1 MMRLRVPA
9 TLHFPL
15 GRSSVSSL
23 WVTVY
28 VFLLIASIAPALFSQ
43 EKPEDPV
50 YFPDM
55 HLVRFLNPEDGFAN
69 GMGIT
74 LHSRDQGLS
83 WEKIGVLAPPELLF
97 AKAADNERLTSI
109 TSSGKLPLDGA
120 ALHGIAN
127 AGPKTFICGDN
138 GFIAR
143 SFDNERTWE
152 RLASNTRAA
161 LRGLAFMDEGF
172 GFAVGDSGTILRTM
186 DGGDSWVAMTR
197 KNGRIGGWRIFHGI
211 VFPAPWYYAAL
222 GLILVFMIPAFF
234 TKRDL
239 KYVESIEQR
248 MVSDRPLREGDPDPL
263 HFHRLSLGLSAFIRN
278 PSTRPPL
285 TIGIM
290 GEWGSGKS
298 SLMNLLCTDLKRYG
312 LPTVW
317 FNAWHHQN
325 EQSILAALLESIR
338 KQAIPALFSLSG
350 IAFRSRLLFMRF
362 KSYFW
367 WAVLA
372 VIASVF
378 FFGYAGFPSLRDPA
392 GLITDLCVALVKA
405 TSRVSGGQAEM
416 LAGEVAKHLPGEL
429 PLLMYLSVL
438 ITTVTFIGKRLKAFG
453 INPAA
458 LLAAFKKNASFQDL
472 QSMAGF
478 RQRFANELRE
488 VTNALGNNNL
498 VVIVDDL
505 DRCTPQNVLTVL
517 EFINFLVTSG
527 DLFVVMGINEKFVKS
542 CVGLGMKDIAEEY
555 AGYKELEKRAVPAPG
570 NDANGSPHDAL
581 QIRSEFA
588 QNYLEKLINVKIQ
601 VPLATTDQLCAIAR
615 EERSEEE
622 ELFSLLRVRDR
633 IEAFG
638 RWIPAAAIMLALVAG
653 AYFGGRSA
661 SGCISKARET
671 VLAETFPGPAAGSSD
686 SGAMAPRQEA
696 LAERMAAVRGRPAFP
711 DTAMVYAT
719 KPAWVGAGVS
729 GAPPYWFAYALVL
742 LTLLAVVFRIALRI
756 AEVPRDSRAFK
767 SALEEWVPL
776 VECLT
781 PTPRGIKKFINSV
794 RYMAMFQRS
803 YLPSPLVELSRGN
816 HWIYRWALG
825 IAGIKREIKPEKYAA
840 HEPVPDDVL
849 VGLSALNF
857 CAPGAFGEE
866 GEINIKDA
874 MLRLNDPEFSRV
886 PKNTVGRIH
895 DHIENWNKS
904 DTAVRYMGL
913 IRGKSEKK
921 KTSSSA

>member
-1 MMRLRVPA
+1 MRLRVPDA
-9 TLHFPL
+9 LHSPL
-15 GRSSVSSL
+15 RRSMVSRLSVA
-23 WVTVY
+23 VY
-28 VFLLIASIAPALFSQ
+28 AFLVIAAIAPSLFSQ
-43 EKPEDPV
+43 VKPIDTV

-55 HLVRFLNPEDGFAN
+55 RLVRFLTPQDGYAN
-69 GMGIT
+69 GTGIT

-83 WEKIGVLAPPELLF
+83 WEKTGLLAPPELLF
-97 AKAADNERLTSI
+97 ARAADNKRL
-109 TSSGKLPLDGA
+109 SSVAASGNPPLDGA
-120 ALHGIAN
+120 TLHGITAI
-127 AGPKTFICGDN
+127 GQKTFICGGN

-143 SFDNERTWE
+143 SSDGGRTWE
-152 RLASNTRAA
+152 RIASNTRVT
-161 LRGLAFMDEGF
+161 LSGVAFINERA
-172 GFAVGDSGTILRTM
+172 GFAAGDSGTILRTV

-197 KNGRIGGWRIFHGI
+197 KNRSIGGWKIFHGV
-211 VFPAPWYYAAL
+211 VFPAPWYYIAL
-222 GLILVFMIPAFF
+222 GLILVFVIPAFF

-350 IAFRSRLLFMRF
+350 MAFRSRLLFMRF
-362 KSYFW
+362 KSYAL

-372 VIASVF
+372 FIASVF

-392 GLITDLCVALVKA
+392 GLFTDLCIALVKA

-438 ITTVTFIGKRLKAFG
+438 TAAFTLIGKRLKAFG

-458 LLAAFKKNASFQDL
+458 LLAAFKKNATFQDL

-488 VTNALGNNNL
+488 VTDALGNNNL

-542 CVGLGMKDIAEEY
+542 CVGLGMKEIAEEY

-570 NDANGSPHDAL
+570 SDAFGSPHGAL

-588 QNYLEKLINVKIQ
+588 RNYLEKLINVRIQ

-615 EERSEEE
+615 EERCDEE

-638 RWIPAAAIMLALVAG
+638 RWIPIAAIILALVVG

-661 SGCISKARET
+661 SGCISKAREI
-671 VLAETFPGPAAGSSD
+671 VLAEKPSRDSSAGRFDSSTMAGRQIPD
-686 SGAMAPRQEA
+686 RTSGIHGQ
-696 LAERMAAVRGRPAFP
+696 RMLH
-711 DTAMVYAT
+711 DTTTIYAT
-719 KPAWVGAGVS
+719 RPAWVAGGIN
-729 GAPPYWFAYALVL
+729 GAPPYWVAYLFVI
-742 LTLLAVVFRIALRI
+742 LTLLAVAFRIALRI

-767 SALEEWVPL
+767 SALVEWIPL
-776 VECLT
+776 VKCLT

-794 RYMAMFQRS
+794 RYMAMFQRT
-803 YLPSPLVELSRGN
+803 YLPSPLIELSKGN
-816 HWIYRWALG
+816 RWIYQWVLK
-825 IAGIKREIKPEKYAA
+825 IAGIKQKIKPGNFAA
-840 HEPVPDDVL
+840 HESLPDDVL

-857 CAPGAFGEE
+857 CASGAFGED
-866 GEINIKDA
+866 GEINIEDA
-874 MLRLNDPEFSRV
+874 MLRLNDPEFSRM
-886 PKNTVGRIH
+886 PKDIVGRIH

-904 DTAVRYMGL
+904 NSAARYMGL
-913 IRGKSEKK
+913 IRGNSGEKK
-921 KTSSSA
+921 DALSD